1 MQLGVILGLLFG
13 LVIAFFAVLNTE
25 TVILSYYFGRMETSV
40 ALLVLAS
47 AALGAMTVGLLGF
60 LKHIRTGFTLWDYRN
75 KLQRLSK
82 EVDDLRLEKK
92 ALSDDL
98 SFLNAECEQVVRQK
112 DVQLE
117 ELRDESEASL
127 PEEPEGTD
135 DSEET
140 EERAF
145 DGL

>member
-25 TVILSYYFGRMETSV
+25 TVIISYYFGRLETSV

-47 AALGAMTVGLLGF
+47 AALGALTVGLLGF
-60 LKHIRTGFTLWDYRN
+60 VKHIRTGFTLWDYRN

-82 EVDDLRLEKK
+82 EAEALKEEKK

-98 SFLNAECEQVVRQK
+98 SFLNAEYEQAVRQK
-112 DVQLE
+112 EAQLQECRE
-117 ELRDESEASL
+117 EPVPSL
-127 PEEPEGTD
+127 PEETEDSEG
-135 DSEET
+135 SEET

>member
-82 EVDDLRLEKK
+82 EVDDLRLEDRK
-92 ALSDDL
+92 S
-98 SFLNAECEQVVRQK
+98 VV
-112 DVQLE
+112 
-117 ELRDESEASL
+117 
-127 PEEPEGTD
+127 
-135 DSEET
+135 
-140 EERAF
+140 
-145 DGL
+145 

>member
-13 LVIAFFAVLNTE
+13 FVIAFFAVLNTE
-25 TVILSYYFGRMETSV
+25 TVTISYYFGSLEASV

-47 AALGAMTVGLLGF
+47 AALGAITVGLLGF
-60 LKHIRTGFTLWDYRN
+60 VKHIRTGFTLWDYRN

-82 EVDDLRLEKK
+82 EVEGLKQEKK

-98 SFLNAECEQVVRQK
+98 SFLNAECEQVVRK
-112 DVQLE
+112 KEAQLE
-117 ELRDESEASL
+117 ECR
-127 PEEPEGTD
+127 EEPEPSKPQETED
-135 DSEET
+135 TENNEDT